1 MKHTLLGACS
11 LLLLVGATYAQT
23 ITAVIGEAGNAAISP
38 GGIAFVQG
46 TGLGNSTSISVKVG
60 TRSAYVVNAFNT
72 SLQVQL
78 PVDAPVG
85 ATTITAGNS
94 ASFNITLVQ
103 YSPGIA
109 VNNSVAFAVH
119 NSSGKQVTASFPA
132 IPNEQITITATG
144 LGTTNPVFA
153 TGTAPNDISA
163 KVVTLPTLNFAGSPV
178 PINAAYLQPNSPGF
192 YGVVF
197 TVPANTTTGNK
208 NVTVSIGGLTSNTA
222 TIPVSTGPVV
232 TSAVNAATYRDMA
245 LPGSGLAPGSI
256 AILQG
261 LNMGPAN
268 LSIADK
274 AFQSKTL
281 SGTSVSMNINGTN
294 YDGLMYYT
302 SANQVAF
309 LVPSNT
315 PTGSGTI
322 TVTYNGQTGPAAP
335 FRVGINNPGIF
346 TVTSDGQGPGVI
358 TFADYSLLSSTKA
371 ANCGGVYTTC
381 GAANPGDTLIIWATG
396 LGPITGNDA
405 AGDGLGVSMS
415 SIPLNLWIGNV
426 QVTPVYQGR
435 SGCCIGEDQ
444 IVFVV
449 PANAPTGCR
458 VPLSIQI
465 NNAVS
470 NSVTLPIAPAGSRT
484 CTPSDPVYTTSD
496 VVQASTGAGPFT
508 YAEIGLSRD
517 DNFPSVQDRIEAQ
530 FLRFAPT
537 PSAQP
542 FFMAW
547 VDQRP
552 LGTCEFTPSL
562 QDNVNPPISFV
573 APLDSG
579 PQITI
584 QGPNGSRSVNAS
596 NGGYGAVISQNGAPY
611 YVPGPYTITSPGG
624 KEVPAFSASLTIP
637 SLATMTSPPPDATNP
652 AIVTRANGLTVTWT
666 GGSQNGFIS
675 IDGSSA
681 TDGSFTTGAS
691 FHCLAPAAAG
701 SFTIPA
707 NILLALP
714 AGNFARLDF
723 QPSFSLGNL
732 SGTGLNFT
740 KVFALFDTYTPLQ
753 FR

>member
-1 MKHTLLGACS
+1 MKHTLLTA
-11 LLLLVGATYAQT
+11 LLLVGSAHTQT
-23 ITAVIGEAGNAAISP
+23 ITGVIGEAGNAALSP

-60 TRSAYVVNAFNT
+60 TRSAYVFNAFGT

-94 ASFNITLVQ
+94 AAFNITLGQ
-103 YSPGIA
+103 YSPGIP
-109 VNNSVAFAVH
+109 VDNGVAAIH
-119 NSSGKQVTASFPA
+119 NSSGRQVTASFPA
-132 IPNEQITITATG
+132 APNEQITIGATG
-144 LGTTNPVFA
+144 LGATNPVFA
-153 TGTAPNDISA
+153 TGTAPTDTSA
-163 KVVTLPTLNFAGSPV
+163 KVVTVPTLNFAGSPI
-178 PINAAYLQPNSPGF
+178 PINGAFLQPNSPGF

-197 TVPANTTTGNK
+197 TVPANATTGNK
-208 NVTVSIGGLTSNTA
+208 NVTLSIGGLTSNTVS
-222 TIPVSTGPVV
+222 IPVSTGPIV
-232 TSAVNAATYRDMA
+232 SAAVNAATYRDMA
-245 LPGSGLAPGSI
+245 LPGAGLAPGSI

-261 LNMGPAN
+261 VNMGPAK

-302 SANQVAF
+302 SASQVAF

-315 PTGSGTI
+315 PSGSGTV
-322 TVTYNGQTGPAAP
+322 TVTYNGQAGPAAP
-335 FRVGINNPGIF
+335 FRIGLNNPGIF
-346 TVTSDGQGPGVI
+346 TVTSDGQGPGII
-358 TFADYSLLSSTKA
+358 TFADYSLVSSAKA

-381 GAANPGDTLIIWATG
+381 GAANPGDALIIWATG
-396 LGPITGNDA
+396 LGPITGSDA
-405 AGDGLGVSMS
+405 AGDGLGVNMS
-415 SIPLNLWIGNV
+415 SIPLTLWIGNV

-465 NNAVS
+465 NNYVS
-470 NSVTLPIAPAGSRT
+470 NSVPLPIAPAGGRT
-484 CTPSDPVYTTSD
+484 CTPSDPAYTTSQ
-496 VVQASTGAGPFT
+496 VVQLSTGTDPVT
-508 YAEIGLSRD
+508 YGEIDLSRD
-517 DNFPSVQDRIEAQ
+517 DNFPGVKDRLAAQ
-530 FLRFAPT
+530 FLRVVPAPA
-537 PSAQP
+537 AQP

-547 VDQRP
+547 VDQLP
-552 LGTCEFTPSL
+552 LGTCEIIPNLQNSSDPPLSL
-562 QDNVNPPISFV
+562 V
-573 APLDSG
+573 APLDAG
-579 PQITI
+579 PQIAI
-584 QGPNGSRSVNAS
+584 QGPNGSRTVNAS
-596 NGGYGAVISQNGAPY
+596 NGGYGSVINSNGAPY
-611 YVPGPYTITSPGG
+611 YVSGAYTITSPGG
-624 KEVPAFSASLTIP
+624 KEVPAFTVPLTIP
-637 SLATMTSPPPDATNP
+637 SIATMTSPPPDAANP
-652 AIVTRANGLTVTWT
+652 VTVTRANGLTVTWT
-666 GGSQNGFIS
+666 GGAPSGFIS

-681 TDGSFTTGAS
+681 TDGSFNTGVS

-714 AGNFARLDF
+714 TGNFGRLDF
-723 QPSFSLGNL
+723 QPAFSLGNL
-732 SGTGLNFT
+732 SGTGLNVS
-740 KVFALFDTYTPLQ
+740 KIVAAFDTFTPLQ